1 MAVVICLL
9 LMNRRRIIAAF
20 LLSPLA
26 GGLYVV
32 ALIVFEKRLWNQL
45 TDILG
50 LGSMVLFFAIIGYVA
65 EGALGIP
72 MLCLFRRVNCLTL
85 PWFVPGGFVIGIVVS
100 IVVSIFFGA
109 PDDPLIFALFY
120 CIAPA
125 IISATVFWFIGWS
138 ADNKALQLT
147 AR

>member
-1 MAVVICLL
+1 
-9 LMNRRRIIAAF
+9 MNRRRIIAAF

-26 GGLYVV
+26 GALYVV
-32 ALIVFEKRLWNQL
+32 AVIVFEKRLWNQL

-50 LGSMVLFFAIIGYVA
+50 LASMVLLFAIIGYVA

-72 MLCLFRRVNCLTL
+72 LLYLFRRVNRLTL
-85 PWFVPGGFVIGIVVS
+85 PWFLLGGFVIGIVVS
-100 IVVSIFFGA
+100 IVISIFFGA
-109 PDDPLIFALFY
+109 ADNPLGFAIFY

-125 IISATVFWFIGWS
+125 IISTTVFWFIGWA